1 MDKEIEAFLEL
12 KNLVEKMNNEIYCV
26 VVEGRKDEEAL
37 RKIGYRGKIVYA
49 DKLKKVEDKIVILTD
64 FDKEGKDIAKKLIET
79 IGEKNVDKYFRNE
92 VRRILKS
99 IGRNDIQSISNLCEK
114 YESMM

>member
-1 MDKEIEAFLEL
+1 MNKEIEAFLEL
-12 KNLVEKMNNEIYCV
+12 KNLTEKMNDEIPCII
-26 VVEGRKDEEAL
+26 VEGKKDKEAL

-49 DKLKKVEDKIVILTD
+49 YKLKKVESKVAILTD
-64 FDKEGKDIAKKLIET
+64 FDMEGKEIAKKLIKA
-79 IGEKNVDKYFRNE
+79 IGERNVDKNFRNK

-114 YESMM
+114 YESII

>member
-12 KNLVEKMNNEIYCV
+12 KNLVERMNEEISCII
-26 VVEGRKDEEAL
+26 VEGKKDKEGL
-37 RKIGYRGKIVYA
+37 RKIGYRGEIVYV
-49 DKLKKVEDKIVILTD
+49 DKLKKVEGMVVILTD

-92 VRRILKS
+92 IRRILKY

>member
-12 KNLVEKMNNEIYCV
+12 KNLVERMNEEISCII
-26 VVEGRKDEEAL
+26 VEGKKDEEAL
-37 RKIGYRGKIVYA
+37 RKIGYRGEIVYA
-49 DKLKKVEDKIVILTD
+49 DNLKKVKGMVVILTD
-64 FDKEGKDIAKKLIET
+64 FDKEGKEITKKLIKT

-92 VRRILKS
+92 VRKILKS